1 MNWLPKRNRTSQY
14 KMKMIKIR
22 SCHQISDQKT
32 KIPHCI
38 GNNLTKSKLTSSLIS
53 LICNLSPF
61 QSDLYHKKK
70 ENSQG
75 HPSSDQTDVEA
86 TYAVAGIMLNSTTAW
101 ADLAGLS
108 SRVATSFVKK
118 SPKYFFFGETRRTD
132 STYFFF
138 ESMPMLL
145 GVVTLDRLEMG
156 NEDSYRRR
164 SPSLQMVSKSK
175 PQRF

>member
-1 MNWLPKRNRTSQY
+1 
-14 KMKMIKIR
+14 MIKIR

-32 KIPHCI
+32 KILHCI

-61 QSDLYHKKK
+61 QSDLYRWNAFLAKKTS
-70 ENSQG
+70 N
-75 HPSSDQTDVEA
+75 QTNVEA
-86 TYAVAGIMLNSTTAW
+86 TYTVAGIMLNSTTAQ

-108 SRVATSFVKK
+108 SRVATSFVMK

-138 ESMPMLL
+138 KCIPMLL

-156 NEDSYRRR
+156 NEDSYCRR